1 MNKTFTLIDSPRV
14 RYLSGAMMY
23 FAQGIPQGLLGIAVP
38 AWLASQGVSAA
49 DIGSYLAVII
59 LPWVFKLLTGPLMDR
74 FEFAPMGR
82 RRPWVLAA
90 QMGLSISLLALTL
103 VEDPVGQIG
112 LLMMIGVLV
121 NIFAATQDVAVDGM
135 SIDLTPVNEQGR
147 LNGYMSFGKAAGWAA
162 TSAVSGVMLVS
173 FGLKATA
180 VTASIVSSVFFF
192 AFIFVLERSGERKL
206 PWSPG
211 KPASAHHAGNSFK
224 AVFAGINQ
232 VLWRRTSVVVMAIML
247 VDGLIS
253 GYGHALMPIAAIK
266 VFGYT
271 TSQWSQ
277 LVAVMGLIGAGLT
290 LAFGP
295 MIDRFGSKRML
306 ILTITLVGVHAFLLS
321 QTQYLWTD
329 STYVKVMLSI
339 WVMMLPVVMV
349 CVIALGMAVCSSS
362 CSATQFAIYMSV
374 ANLGHS
380 AGSKIFGM
388 VSEQTTYTESYMLM
402 GLLVIGMIV
411 VLLFHHHRHDAGSAA
426 PGKGARSY
434 TTGSSGGGGGIFWSG
449 AMRCPKCRSDMTQ
462 IDVQGTEVDRCNV
475 CNGIWFDAGE
485 IEVLRNKEAAAI
497 IDIGNAKQG
506 KNYNV
511 IDQYRC
517 PRCGGE
523 MCRKVDEQ
531 QRHIWYET
539 CTDCN
544 GSFFDAGE
552 FLDLSQL
559 TVSDFF
565 KKMNWGQS
573 KVPE

>member
-1 MNKTFTLIDSPRV
+1 MTTTLTLLDSPRV
-14 RYLSGAMMY
+14 RYLTGAMMY
-23 FAQGIPQGLLGIAVP
+23 FAQGIPQGLLGIAIP
-38 AWLASQGVSAA
+38 AWLVSQGVSAA

-59 LPWVFKLLTGPLMDR
+59 LPWVFKLLSGPLMDR
-74 FEFAPMGR
+74 FGFQPMGR

-90 QMGLSISLLALTL
+90 QLGLSVSFLALML

-112 LLMMIGVLV
+112 LLMMIGVFV

-147 LNGYMSFGKAAGWAA
+147 LNGYMSFGKAVGWAV

-180 VTASIVSSVFFF
+180 LTAAIVSSVFFF
-192 AFIFVLERSGERKL
+192 AFIFVLERPGERKL
-206 PWSPG
+206 PWSSG
-211 KPASAHHAGNSFK
+211 ESASAHQSGNSFK
-224 AVFAGINQ
+224 AVFAGVNK
-232 VLWRRTSVVVMAIML
+232 VLWQRASLVVMAIML

-253 GYGHALMPIAAIK
+253 GFGHALMPIAAVK

-271 TSQWSQ
+271 SSQWSQ

-306 ILTITLVGVHAFLLS
+306 ILTISLVGVHAFLLA
-321 QTQYLWTD
+321 QTQFMWTD
-329 STYVKVMLSI
+329 ATYVKVMLSA
-339 WVMMLPVVMV
+339 WVIMLPVVMV

-388 VSEQTTYTESYMLM
+388 VSEQTSYTESYMLM
-402 GLLVIGMIV
+402 GVLVLVLIM
-411 VLLFHHHRHDAGSAA
+411 VLLFHRHQHHEASAVA
-426 PGKGARSY
+426 KKGAR
-434 TTGSSGGGGGIFWSG
+434 TFTVGSGTGGGGVFWSG
-449 AMRCPKCRSDMTQ
+449 AMRCPKCRSDMVQ
-462 IDVQGTEVDRCNV
+462 IDVQGTEVDRCNM
-475 CNGIWFDAGE
+475 CNGLWFDAGE
-485 IEVLRNKEAAAI
+485 IEALRTKEAAAM
-497 IDIGNAKQG
+497 IDTGSASLG
-506 KNYNV
+506 KEYNLV
-511 IDQYRC
+511 DNYRC

-523 MCRKVDEQ
+523 MCRTADEQ

-539 CTDCN
+539 CADCS

-565 KKMNWGQS
+565 KRW
-573 KVPE
+573 VTPRRE

>member
-1 MNKTFTLIDSPRV
+1 MNTTFTLIDSSRV
-14 RYLSGAMMY
+14 RYLTGAMMY
-23 FAQGIPQGLLGIAVP
+23 FAQGIPHGLLSIAIP
-38 AWLASQGVSAA
+38 AWLAAQDVSAA
-49 DIGSYLAVII
+49 DIGSYLAVIV

-90 QMGLSISLLALTL
+90 QMGLSVSLLALML

-112 LLMMIGVLV
+112 LLMMIGVLI

-180 VTASIVSSVFFF
+180 ITAAIVSSVFFF
-192 AFIFVLERSGERKL
+192 AFIFVLERSGERRL
-206 PWSPG
+206 PWSSG
-211 KPASAHHAGNSFK
+211 EPASAHHEGNSFK
-224 AVFAGINQ
+224 AVFAGINK
-232 VLWRRTSVVVMAIML
+232 VLWQRASLVVMAIML
-247 VDGLIS
+247 VDGLIA
-253 GYGHALMPIAAIK
+253 GYGQALMPIAAIK
-266 VFGYT
+266 VFGF
-271 TSQWSQ
+271 TSPQWSQ

-290 LAFGP
+290 LALGP

-306 ILTITLVGVHAFLLS
+306 ILTISLVGVHAFLLA
-321 QTQYLWTD
+321 QTQYMWTD
-329 STYVKVMLSI
+329 STYVKVMLSV
-339 WVMMLPVVMV
+339 WVIMLPVVMV

-374 ANLGHS
+374 ANLGYS
-380 AGSKIFGM
+380 AGSKLFGM

-402 GLLVIGMIV
+402 GVLVVGMV
-411 VLLFHHHRHDAGSAA
+411 MVLLLHRRRHDEESAA
-426 PGKGARSY
+426 PEKGARTY
-434 TTGSSGGGGGIFWSG
+434 TVGSGGGGGGMFWSG
-449 AMRCPKCRSDMTQ
+449 AMRCPKCRSDMAQ

-475 CNGIWFDAGE
+475 CNGIWLDAGE

-497 IDIGNAKQG
+497 VDTGSASQG
-506 KNYNV
+506 KDYNV

-523 MCRKVDEQ
+523 MNRTVDEQ

-539 CTDCN
+539 CNDCS

-552 FLDLSQL
+552 LLDLSQL
-559 TVSDFF
+559 TVSDFL
-565 KKMNWGQS
+565 KRWT
-573 KVPE
+573 VPKRK